1 MARTIGLLGGT
12 FNPVHEGHLS
22 IAREALRLFSLDAVW
37 FIPCAVPAHKP
48 TNNLAPN
55 EDRLAMLCLAIADD
69 PRFFA
74 LTIELDRPGTSYT
87 LDTVRELRAQHP
99 ADTFVFIIG
108 ADTLGTSHL
117 AQAARDCWSWCASCQ
132 LARPG
137 TTPTPPPSICRPL
150 AKTAGRP
157 AQRRPLGFLP
167 RHSLKNRRRRTRQ
180 ACRARPALHSGAQP
194 IPMNTKKS
202 PQKESRPAQARNPQS
217 CRVKTA
223 TPKSAPKKV
232 APKRLHLKAAPKN
245 ARRLP
250 LPPPS
255 ARASPKSA
263 PFWTPRKAKTLSPSM
278 SPSYPA

>member
-55 EDRLAMLCLAIADD
+55 EDRLAMLCLAIADE
-69 PRFFA
+69 PRFSA

-108 ADTLGTSHL
+108 ADTLGELHTWHKPL
-117 AQAARDCWSWCASCQ
+117 ELLELVRFVT

-137 TTPTPPPSICRPL
+137 TCLLYT
-150 AKTAGRP
+150 
-157 AQRRPLGFLP
+157 
-167 RHSLKNRRRRTRQ
+167 
-180 ACRARPALHSGAQP
+180 
-194 IPMNTKKS
+194 
-202 PQKESRPAQARNPQS
+202 SR
-217 CRVKTA
+217 CV
-223 TPKSAPKKV
+223 
-232 APKRLHLKAAPKN
+232 
-245 ARRLP
+245 
-250 LPPPS
+250 
-255 ARASPKSA
+255 
-263 PFWTPRKAKTLSPSM
+263 
-278 SPSYPA
+278 